1 MTDRTIVM
9 LGTSEA
15 TAGGVSAVIR
25 SYRRAGLFKRFPLT
39 HIPTHCDGTATDK
52 FRRAM
57 SALGRYLSLLIRG
70 RIALVHVHGASNAS
84 FRRKFPFIALAFVCR
99 VPVIYHVHGGGFL
112 QFHQRSGWLGRACIR
127 LVLNRSARVI
137 AVSDFWLAPLRGI
150 APRARIVRIYNPLSD
165 PGLLDLQH
173 VTPANPS
180 LLFLGRIDADKGIN
194 ELLSAFATVRR
205 SIPDLH
211 LDIGGDGELTQAR
224 EAVRGLDIE
233 AGVTFHG
240 WIDGT
245 KRQALLQAAAAFV
258 LPSYL
263 EGLPMAL
270 IEAMAAAVPSI
281 ASAVGGVPDLITDGV
296 EGLLVQPRDPQALA
310 NAISRLFADDAAR
323 QRMGR
328 CARERIRRD
337 FSPETIAGQVGALYQ
352 ELLPPPIRA
361 HEAT

>member
-9 LGTSEA
+9 LGTSEE

-25 SYRRAGLFKRFPLT
+25 SYRHAGLFERFPLT
-39 HIPTHCDGTATDK
+39 HIPTHCDGSATDK
-52 FRRAM
+52 FRRAV
-57 SALGRYLSLLIRG
+57 SALGRYLWLLIRG

-99 VPVIYHVHGGGFL
+99 IPVIYHVHGGGFL

-137 AVSDFWLAPLRGI
+137 AVSDFWLDPLHGI

-165 PGLLDLQH
+165 PGLLDLPH
-173 VTPANPS
+173 ASSPNPG

-194 ELLSAFATVRR
+194 ELLSAFAAVRSR
-205 SIPDLH
+205 IPGLH
-211 LDIGGDGELTQAR
+211 LEIGGDGDLADAR
-224 EAVRGLDIE
+224 EVVRRLGIE

-240 WIDGT
+240 WVDGS
-245 KRQALLQAAAAFV
+245 KRQELLQSAAAFV

-281 ASAVGGVPDLITDGV
+281 ASAVGGVPDLVTDGV
-296 EGLLVQPRDPQALA
+296 EGLLVQPRDAQALA
-310 NAISRLFADDAAR
+310 NAITRLFADDASR
-323 QRMGR
+323 QQMGR
-328 CARERIRRD
+328 RARERIRRD
-337 FSPETIAGQVGALYQ
+337 FSPKTIAGQVGALYQ
-352 ELLPPPIRA
+352 EVLSS
-361 HEAT
+361 